1 MYTSGG
7 EVILG
12 HFLCL
17 DVENMGLDDISWR
30 RLHFL
35 ETWLKYG
42 SEADYYLKGPRGAR
56 ANGLSTSD
64 GHAQLGLSRPS
75 LGPSARAEDRSDAWA
90 PRGEVGALGEY
101 YRCPADADGC

>member
-35 ETWLKYG
+35 ETWLEYG
-42 SEADYYLKGPRGAR
+42 SEADCYLNNLKPPAPKLPDTPPR
-56 ANGLSTSD
+56 
-64 GHAQLGLSRPS
+64 
-75 LGPSARAEDRSDAWA
+75 
-90 PRGEVGALGEY
+90 
-101 YRCPADADGC
+101 

>member
-35 ETWLKYG
+35 ETWLEYG
-42 SEADYYLKGPRGAR
+42 SEADCYLKEAIRFF
-56 ANGLSTSD
+56 
-64 GHAQLGLSRPS
+64 
-75 LGPSARAEDRSDAWA
+75 
-90 PRGEVGALGEY
+90 
-101 YRCPADADGC
+101 

>member
-35 ETWLKYG
+35 ETWLEYG
-42 SEADYYLKGPRGAR
+42 SDGQTATLSQDLPIAGGSSGA
-56 ANGLSTSD
+56 
-64 GHAQLGLSRPS
+64 H
-75 LGPSARAEDRSDAWA
+75 
-90 PRGEVGALGEY
+90 
-101 YRCPADADGC
+101 

>member
-1 MYTSGG
+1 MRLGKRTVWRRIMYTSGG

-35 ETWLKYG
+35 ETWLEYG
-42 SEADYYLKGPRGAR
+42 SEADCYLKSGFTHGRRLFWRTLTWGHG
-56 ANGLSTSD
+56 NGR
-64 GHAQLGLSRPS
+64 Q
-75 LGPSARAEDRSDAWA
+75 
-90 PRGEVGALGEY
+90 
-101 YRCPADADGC
+101 C

>member
-35 ETWLKYG
+35 ETLG
-42 SEADYYLKGPRGAR
+42 SNMVLRQTATLSQDLPMAGGSSGA
-56 ANGLSTSD
+56 
-64 GHAQLGLSRPS
+64 H
-75 LGPSARAEDRSDAWA
+75 
-90 PRGEVGALGEY
+90 
-101 YRCPADADGC
+101 

>member
-12 HFLCL
+12 DFLCL

-35 ETWLKYG
+35 ETWLEYG
-42 SEADYYLKGPRGAR
+42 SEADCYLKSGFTHGRR
-56 ANGLSTSD
+56 LFWRTLTW
-64 GHAQLGLSRPS
+64 GHRNLGIWGEKMSAAHGNFKFSR
-75 LGPSARAEDRSDAWA
+75 
-90 PRGEVGALGEY
+90 Y
-101 YRCPADADGC
+101 T

>member
-12 HFLCL
+12 DFLCL

-35 ETWLKYG
+35 ETWLEYG
-42 SEADYYLKGPRGAR
+42 SEADCYLKRKAIPY
-56 ANGLSTSD
+56 NDLSNFD
-64 GHAQLGLSRPS
+64 APLLLFSR
-75 LGPSARAEDRSDAWA
+75 
-90 PRGEVGALGEY
+90 
-101 YRCPADADGC
+101 

>member
-12 HFLCL
+12 DFLCL

-35 ETWLKYG
+35 ETWLEYG
-42 SEADYYLKGPRGAR
+42 SEADCYLKGTLQGELFLASRFR
-56 ANGLSTSD
+56 EAN
-64 GHAQLGLSRPS
+64 
-75 LGPSARAEDRSDAWA
+75 
-90 PRGEVGALGEY
+90 
-101 YRCPADADGC
+101 

>member
-35 ETWLKYG
+35 ETWLEYG
-42 SEADYYLKGPRGAR
+42 SEADCYLKYSLTFLQVFR
-56 ANGLSTSD
+56 AI
-64 GHAQLGLSRPS
+64 
-75 LGPSARAEDRSDAWA
+75 E
-90 PRGEVGALGEY
+90 
-101 YRCPADADGC
+101 

>member
-42 SEADYYLKGPRGAR
+42 SEADYYLKTY
-56 ANGLSTSD
+56 N
-64 GHAQLGLSRPS
+64 
-75 LGPSARAEDRSDAWA
+75 
-90 PRGEVGALGEY
+90 
-101 YRCPADADGC
+101 

>member
-42 SEADYYLKGPRGAR
+42 SEADYYLKDPFLPRFAAQVRWCAVTG
-56 ANGLSTSD
+56 T
-64 GHAQLGLSRPS
+64 GHTLGS
-75 LGPSARAEDRSDAWA
+75 
-90 PRGEVGALGEY
+90 GALV
-101 YRCPADADGC
+101 RCNWEETHTREGPT